1 MVIKLLILVAVV
13 LVSVLLYRKRRKKPK
28 EENKSEEEM
37 PVGMQIKDEY
47 GNILYDFSSETF
59 HVFGHGTIF
68 GGVSGSITDSRIR
81 ANDTIL
87 LPLVQTMQGFDVNDY
102 NTSPPRKSYQYQ
114 EKVYSVFPDIKIE
127 DGKIS
132 WSFRTPSDSRG
143 YYVGVEFV
151 YGGRLF

>member
-1 MVIKLLILVAVV
+1 MVIKILILIAVV
-13 LVSVLLYRKRRKKPK
+13 LVSVLLYRKMRKKPK
-28 EENKSEEEM
+28 EKDESEEEM
-37 PVGMQIKDEY
+37 PVGMQIKDED

-59 HVFGHGTIF
+59 HVFGQGTIF
-68 GGVSGSITDSRIR
+68 GGVAGSITDSRIR

-87 LPLVQTMQGFDVNDY
+87 LPLVQTMQGFNVSDY
-102 NTSPPRKSYQYQ
+102 NTRQYQYQ

-127 DGKIS
+127 NGKIS